1 MTYPY
6 DPAGFSQVGA
16 IRRGG
21 ILSGNALCVASMVTW
36 AAGFPAAEIL
46 LDSWHPAALTA
57 ARLVLAVAIL
67 LPVWIM
73 ADGPAAARHARWG
86 AWPDGGRHGLWA
98 GGVLSA
104 QGAGADRSGDGG
116 ADRLGLAAGGD
127 AAGDGAAQPQADA
140 RFRAGAGGLGDRR
153 RGGHAG
159 HALGR
164 SGDGGRPM
172 RLPRS
177 LSLPRAA

>member
-86 AWPDGGRHGLWA
+86 HGLMV
-98 GGVLSA
+98 GGMGFGLGAFFLLKAQALTDPVTVALIASA
-104 QGAGADRSGDGG
+104 SPLAATLLEMAQRSRRLTPGFV
-116 ADRLGLAAGGD
+116 LGLAASVIGGAVATQGTPSAD
-127 AAGDGAAQPQADA
+127 LGMGAAYAIA
-140 RFRAGAGGLGDRR
+140 SVFVFA
-153 RGGHAG
+153 
-159 HALGR
+159 
-164 SGDGGRPM
+164 
-172 RLPRS
+172 
-177 LSLPRAA
+177 